1 MPSATPSSSNPASPE
16 SASVG
21 RRPWQESSDEPN
33 ALEAAFII
41 FWRWSVVGWLFW
53 MAVLHWLWASLA
65 LRAGWIHNDPRPFLL
80 RQFLERASGTWIKL
94 GQILAMRIDFIP
106 PPFIEELSNLFENV
120 PPFPFEAARRIVES
134 DLGRPIEE
142 IFTVFPEKTIAA
154 ASFGQVY
161 RAVLRSGQE
170 AAVKV
175 MRPGLS
181 TVIKADLIQL
191 RILGFF
197 SDTFGLLGS
206 IQLKPQITQLERILR
221 EEIDYGI
228 EADHIRR
235 AVATSRYYRIM
246 HVPRVY
252 DDYSSS
258 RVLTMEFLSGTWM
271 TEILSA
277 IRDHNEEELAV
288 FRSRGINFTL
298 LAERIFEI
306 GMRQIFEVGS
316 FHADPHAGN
325 IVIQSNNVVG
335 YVDFGIV
342 GEMDDTLRDL
352 QERYFLAVK
361 DRKVSEAARA
371 LGEMAV
377 VPSNSSRQLDEF
389 RTEAAAL
396 VQKWLDHVDNSKSS
410 LREKGSAQ
418 LLLSNVA
425 LIRKHSFSLMENT
438 MRYYRALI
446 IADVIIL
453 QLDPNFDAVRHL
465 KRYFIRRQIRRTR
478 VEMSPHAVLATTAEY
493 FHLWF
498 QGPGMIRQVNR
509 FLLNNEDQMTEVTS
523 RLDIFYKNMARLS
536 LAALLLVLG
545 ARLFGIHDVGKL
557 VAFPIVLDWRWV
569 SPLLLL
575 FWRGC
580 ASFNRYPA

>member
-1 MPSATPSSSNPASPE
+1 MPAAPPSSSIPASPE
-16 SASVG
+16 SAPGG
-21 RRPWQESSDEPN
+21 RRPGQESLDEPN
-33 ALEAAFII
+33 GLEAAFII
-41 FWRWSVVGWLFW
+41 FWRWNVVGWLFW

-65 LRAGWIHNDPRPFLL
+65 LRAGWIHKDPRPLLL

-106 PPFIEELSNLFENV
+106 PQFIEELSNLFENV
-120 PPFPFEAARRIVES
+120 PPFPFETARRIVES
-134 DLGRPIEE
+134 DLGRPIAE
-142 IFTVFPEKTIAA
+142 IFTLFPEQTIAA

-170 AAVKV
+170 VAVKV

-181 TVIKADLIQL
+181 TTIKADLIQL
-191 RILGFF
+191 RILALFF
-197 SDTFGLLGS
+197 DTFGLLGS

-221 EEIDYGI
+221 EEIDYCT

-235 AVATSRYYRIM
+235 AVAKSRYYRIM
-246 HVPRVY
+246 HVPKVY

-258 RVLTMEFLSGTWM
+258 RVLTMELLSGTWM

-277 IRDHNEEELAV
+277 IRDQDEEKLAV

-325 IVIQSNNVVG
+325 IVIQPGNVVG

-342 GEMDDTLRDL
+342 GEMDDALRDL

-377 VPSNSSRQLDEF
+377 VPSNRSRQIDEF
-389 RTEAAAL
+389 RAEAGAL
-396 VQKWLDHVDNSKSS
+396 VQKWLDHVDNRGSS

-425 LIRKHSFSLMENT
+425 LIRKHEFSLMENT

-453 QLDPNFDAVRHL
+453 QLDPDFDSVRHL
-465 KRYFIRRQIRRTR
+465 KRFFTRRQIRRLR

-493 FHLWF
+493 FHLWL

-509 FLLNNEDQMTEVTS
+509 FLRTNEDQVTEVTT
-523 RLDIFYKNMARLS
+523 RLDVFYKNAARLS
-536 LAALLLVLG
+536 LAGLLLVLG
-545 ARLFGIHDVGKL
+545 ARVFGIHDIGKL
-557 VAFPIVLDWRWV
+557 VDFPVVLDWRWV
-569 SPLLLL
+569 SPMLFL
-575 FWRGC
+575 FWRGSV
-580 ASFNRYPA
+580 SFSG